1 MMVPGINRAGK
12 KNEGVGEH
20 VRVRSHL
27 GRKPASGI
35 ADHGDPHR
43 MKNAGTAVPGSS
55 AGPFLE
61 RANSFE
67 SGDPAV

>member
-1 MMVPGINRAGK
+1 MSPGVDRAGK

-20 VRVRSHL
+20 VRVRSHF
-27 GRKPASGI
+27 GRKPAGGI

-43 MKNAGTAVPGSS
+43 MKNAGTEAPGSS

-61 RANSFE
+61 GANSVE
-67 SGDPAV
+67 NGDPAV